1 MGQLVVDPFWR
12 RIALTNLRELG
23 EDTYCRALNFPRSPH
38 LMIQALRGC
47 HLDPCGD
54 PRNHVVHW
62 HLRPLP
68 IHSRSCSEFVSNY
81 PSNAFDYLIFPF
93 VSLSERETPLC
104 NEVWTPFGE
113 GRKVRWQRVNVVPVG
128 G

>member
-1 MGQLVVDPFWR
+1 
-12 RIALTNLRELG
+12 
-23 EDTYCRALNFPRSPH
+23 
-38 LMIQALRGC
+38 
-47 HLDPCGD
+47 
-54 PRNHVVHW
+54 
-62 HLRPLP
+62 
-68 IHSRSCSEFVSNY
+68 VSNY